1 MRFSEQCQQYM
12 MKHDRNKWRRL
23 KRKKFNDLM
32 TEANLD
38 YLYDRK
44 MHPRKYVPGSEF
56 EPMTTPNR
64 NPEQVPDGT
73 WRRLLHKHLN
83 NHFYN

>member
-1 MRFSEQCQQYM
+1 MS
-12 MKHDRNKWRRL
+12 HDKNKWRKL

-38 YLYDRK
+38 YLFDRK
-44 MHPRKYVPGSEF
+44 MNPRKYPRGDEF
-56 EPMTTPNR
+56 NPMSTPNR
-64 NPEQVPDGT
+64 NSEQVPDGT
-73 WRRLLHKHLN
+73 WARLLHKHLN